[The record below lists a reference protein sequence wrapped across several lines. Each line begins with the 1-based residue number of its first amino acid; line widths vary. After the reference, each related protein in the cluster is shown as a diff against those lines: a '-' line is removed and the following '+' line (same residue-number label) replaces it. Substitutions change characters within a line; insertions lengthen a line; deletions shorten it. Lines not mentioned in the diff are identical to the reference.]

1 MGLINRD
8 KDVSEQKEVINV
20 SWPALATGLTI
31 VVWQAP
37 YPCTVVDCRIGAVGL
52 SGSPT
57 IAFQTNR
64 FIAGTGITV
73 LTGIAGTYTELA
85 LGTSGP
91 FQASLQAAG
100 SSLLALQQGDVITI
114 QTGGA
119 NAAIASV
126 ALQLVVKKTQD
137 ILQVNNVST

>member
-8 KDVSEQKEVINV
+8 KDASEQKEVINV
-20 SWPALATGLTI
+20 PFSALGTGLTL
-31 VVWQAP
+31 VAWQVP

-57 IAFQTNR
+57 IVFKTDR
-64 FIAGTGITV
+64 FIVGTGNTTG
-73 LTGIAGTYTELA
+73 TGIAGTYTELA

-91 FQASLQAAG
+91 FQASLQATG
-100 SSLLALQQGDVITI
+100 SSLLDLQRNDVITL

-119 NAAIASV
+119 NAAV
-126 ALQLVVKKTQD
+126 AALHLQIVVKKTQD
-137 ILQVNNVST
+137 ILQINGSST